1 MNVVDISS
9 EDIRDVSNFA
19 LVNQKKLKNR
29 EVNLFSVFFFSGLV
43 CPHSPFPRYQSEVRE
58 VVVNKTHFVG
68 ALLCIKID
76 KRFFYFFS
84 FHHHHHYY
92 HHLLF
97 RKFVC
102 SYSQAWVL
110 RLAF

>member
-19 LVNQKKLKNR
+19 LVNQNKLKNR

-76 KRFFYFFS
+76 EIFLFLFLSSSSSLLSPS
-84 FHHHHHYY
+84 F
-92 HHLLF
+92 
-97 RKFVC
+97 V
-102 SYSQAWVL
+102 
-110 RLAF
+110 